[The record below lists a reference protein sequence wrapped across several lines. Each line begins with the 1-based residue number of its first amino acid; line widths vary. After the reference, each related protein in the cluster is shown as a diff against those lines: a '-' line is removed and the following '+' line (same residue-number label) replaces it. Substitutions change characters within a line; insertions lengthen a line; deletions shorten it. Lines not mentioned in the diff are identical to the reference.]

1 MTQQAHYWVNGVPQH
16 TIAISDRS
24 VQFGDGC
31 FTTMRIVNSKPAL
44 LTRHLRRLQD
54 GCAGLGLTPPDESL
68 LIEWIM
74 QAADGSTDAV
84 LKVII
89 SAGEQGRGYLRAG
102 VPPVVILIRSA
113 YPAGYPALQEN
124 GLSLVKSPVPL
135 SVNPYLAGIKH
146 LNRLEQVLIRRYV
159 AEQQADEAIVCDTDG
174 ILTEGC
180 SANLFWRC
188 GDDVFTPSLNKCGV
202 AGVMR
207 AHIMDV
213 LKNSRYRCYET
224 ERFPQV
230 LAKADEVIM
239 CNALMPVMPVNEI
252 RADDRHH
259 WRYMSRSLFTLLLPH
274 CPAAIP

>member
-1 MTQQAHYWVNGVPQH
+1 MTQQTHYWVNGVQQH

-31 FTTMRIVNSKPAL
+31 FTTMRIVNNKPSL
-44 LTRHLRRLQD
+44 LSRHLNRLHS
-54 GCAGLGLTPPDESL
+54 GCAGLGLTPPDDAL
-68 LIEWIM
+68 LTQWIM
-74 QAADGSTDAV
+74 QAAEGTADGV
-84 LKVII
+84 LKVIV
-89 SAGEQGRGYLRAG
+89 SAGEQGRGYLRAD
-102 VPPVVILIRSA
+102 VPPLVILIRSA
-113 YPAGYPALQEN
+113 YPESYPALQER
-124 GLSLVKSPVPL
+124 GLSVVKSPVPL

-146 LNRLEQVLIRRYV
+146 LNRLEQVLIRRYT

-188 GDDVFTPSLNKCGV
+188 GDDVFTPSLHKCGV

-213 LKNSRYRCYET
+213 LKGSRYRCYET

-239 CNALMPVMPVNEI
+239 CNALMPVMPVNDI
-252 RADDRHH
+252 RADARHH
-259 WRYMSRSLFTLLLPH
+259 WHYTSRSLFTWLLPH

>member
-1 MTQQAHYWVNGVPQH
+1 MTHQAQYWVNGVPQH

-31 FTTMRIVNSKPAL
+31 FTTMRIVNSKPSL
-44 LTRHLRRLQD
+44 LTRHLRRLHG
-54 GCAGLGLTPPDESL
+54 GCEGLRLTPPDESL
-68 LIEWIM
+68 LTQWIM
-74 QAADGSTDAV
+74 QAAEGATNAV

-89 SAGEQGRGYLRAG
+89 SAGEQGRGYLRDD

-113 YPAGYPALQEN
+113 YPESYPALQER

-174 ILTEGC
+174 LLTEGC

-188 GDDVFTPSLNKCGV
+188 GDDVFTPSLTKCGV

-207 AHIMDV
+207 AHILDV

-230 LAKADEVIM
+230 LANADEVIM

-252 RADDRHH
+252 RADGRHH
-259 WRYMSRSLFTLLLPH
+259 WRYTSRSLFTLLLPY

>member
-1 MTQQAHYWVNGVPQH
+1 MTQQAHYWVNGVQQH

-24 VQFGDGC
+24 EEFADGC

-54 GCAGLGLTPPDESL
+54 GCAGLGLIPPDESL
-68 LIEWIM
+68 LTEWIM

-89 SAGEQGRGYLRAG
+89 SAGEQGRGYLRAD
-102 VPPVVILIRSA
+102 VPQVVILMRSA
-113 YPAGYPALQEN
+113 YPANYPALQEN

-188 GDDVFTPSLNKCGV
+188 GDDVFTPSLSKCGV

-207 AHIMDV
+207 THIMDV

-259 WRYMSRSLFTLLLPH
+259 WRYTSRSLFTLLLPH